1 MPRPLIIE
9 AVMVAIYGELLQPSV
24 PVEYIVPY
32 TSILELYE
40 LQSTPEIIMS
50 NLDQD
55 QHVKQQMKHL
65 TTYLEEPL
73 NRKKIERAL
82 QIPWAKSA
90 SIPLGD
96 SILFTIV
103 NAVDTEVY
111 GEDFD
116 PIETE
121 LLLIAQRLQ
130 MPILT
135 DQIDFIQRIIEGGMP
150 IQVFEMDDF
159 QYAIEQNIST
169 NLP

>member
-1 MPRPLIIE
+1 MSRQFIIE
-9 AVMVAIYGELLQPSV
+9 AAMVAFYGELLQPSES
-24 PVEYIVPY
+24 VEYIIPY

-40 LQSTPEIIMS
+40 LQSTSDIIMS

-55 QHVKQQMKHL
+55 QHVKQQMKQL

-82 QIPWAKSA
+82 QIPWAKST

-96 SILFTIV
+96 SIIVTVV
-103 NAVDTEVY
+103 NAVDTEAY

-130 MPILT
+130 IPLLT
-135 DQIDFIQRIIEGGMP
+135 DQFEFIQRIIEGGLP
-150 IQVFEMDDF
+150 VQVFDIEDF
-159 QYAIEQNIST
+159 QFAIEDNFFT
-169 NLP
+169 PHP

>member
-1 MPRPLIIE
+1 MPRQFIIE
-9 AVMVAIYGELLQPSV
+9 AVMVAFYGELLQPTG

-55 QHVKQQMKHL
+55 QHVKQQMKYL

-73 NRKKIERAL
+73 NRKKIERSL
-82 QIPWAKSA
+82 HIPWAKSA

-96 SILFTIV
+96 SIVITIV

-121 LLLIAQRLQ
+121 LLLIAQRLEI
-130 MPILT
+130 PLLT
-135 DQIDFIQRIIEGGMP
+135 DQFDFIQRIIEGGLP
-150 IQVFEMDDF
+150 VQVFEIEDF
-159 QYAIEQNIST
+159 QFAMEENVFT
-169 NLP
+169 NQP

>member
-1 MPRPLIIE
+1 
-9 AVMVAIYGELLQPSV
+9 MVAFYGELLQPSE
-24 PVEYIVPY
+24 PVEYLVPY

-40 LQSTPEIIMS
+40 LQSTPDIIMS
-50 NLDQD
+50 NLDHD
-55 QHVKQQMKHL
+55 QHVKQQMKQL

-82 QIPWAKSA
+82 QIPWAKST

-96 SILFTIV
+96 ATLITIV
-103 NAVDTEVY
+103 NGVDTEVY

-130 MPILT
+130 IPLLT
-135 DQIDFIQRIIEGGMP
+135 DQFEFIQRIIEGGVP
-150 IQVFEMDDF
+150 VQVFDIEDF
-159 QYAIEQNIST
+159 QFAMEENVFT
-169 NLP
+169 PHP

>member
-50 NLDQD
+50 NLDHD
-55 QHVKQQMKHL
+55 HHVKQQMRQL
-65 TTYLEEPL
+65 TKYLEEPF

-90 SIPLGD
+90 AIPLGD
-96 SILFTIV
+96 YTVITIV
-103 NAVDTEVY
+103 NAIDTEAY

-121 LLLIAQRLQ
+121 LLLIAQRLE

-150 IQVFEMDDF
+150 VQVFEMDDF
-159 QYAIEQNIST
+159 QFAIEDNIST